1 MSVVD
6 NTNKQMLYE
15 LLLDISKDNNI
26 ALTNTNIIKN
36 FIDKQ
41 CAFFHS
47 QRFEYG
53 SLNQINKKIIELS
66 YNYLL
71 SLKNDTPKIVKTI
84 EVKKPNFE
92 EHQKNYNKLLNPDKP
107 KEIDFTDG
115 GKEFPIQ
122 NLDVIMNQTLADRQR
137 ELEKITNKYS
147 NNKQAQKWLNREE
160 EDTPKIKIEK
170 DSNVQLDSIRNISK
184 QNEKRVRFNLNNNS
198 NNELS
203 NLFSK
208 LKKVKQF
215 TNNDIMDNLKT
226 IISNQEKILSI
237 LQSDKDKN

>member
-1 MSVVD
+1 
-6 NTNKQMLYE
+6 
-15 LLLDISKDNNI
+15 
-26 ALTNTNIIKN
+26 
-36 FIDKQ
+36 
-41 CAFFHS
+41 
-47 QRFEYG
+47 
-53 SLNQINKKIIELS
+53 
-66 YNYLL
+66 
-71 SLKNDTPKIVKTI
+71 
-84 EVKKPNFE
+84 
-92 EHQKNYNKLLNPDKP
+92 
-107 KEIDFTDG
+107 
-115 GKEFPIQ
+115 
-122 NLDVIMNQTLADRQR
+122 MNQTLADRQR

-147 NNKQAQKWLNREE
+147 NNKTTQKWLNREE

-170 DSNVQLDSIRNISK
+170 DSNVQLDSIRVISK

-208 LKKVKQF
+208 IKKVKQF